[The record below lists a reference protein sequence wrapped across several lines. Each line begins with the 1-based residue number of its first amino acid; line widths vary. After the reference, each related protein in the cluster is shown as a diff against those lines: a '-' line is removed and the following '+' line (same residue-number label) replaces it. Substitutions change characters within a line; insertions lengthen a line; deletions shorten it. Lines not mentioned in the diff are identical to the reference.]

1 MFTHLL
7 DALEHQLRTRAEQVA
22 LIVPIGESPRS
33 ISWRQLGQMVASVA
47 GNLDRVWRDQ
57 PTLPRRIGH
66 ASDNSLAD
74 VLVALASMVTAAVE
88 VPIEHRLDTDEIKSR
103 WERIGGHWLDK
114 PQRAR
119 WVAEAL
125 ATEGEQHPL
134 VDRLR
139 LARRDADEPSLVLW
153 TSGTTGRPQGVTLSQ
168 RNLCGNAAAKLAAV
182 PQTGEDLRL
191 CVLPLCHAYAR
202 TCDFGTW
209 LLSGCTLALALG
221 FDGWQDLAPLVR
233 PTLANT
239 VPSLGDRLLRG
250 NARELGLDRMRLL
263 GCGGAAMSKPAF
275 IAWKDRGVTV
285 IQGYGLTET
294 SPVICSATPEE
305 ARAGLVGKF
314 VAGWEHEIRDGRLF
328 VRGHHNM
335 LGYWGDDTATAAR
348 IDGEGWLDTRD
359 LVEIDATTQQLRIL
373 GRADDVIVLASG
385 RKLNPWPIEHEL
397 EQIDGVR
404 HAMLVGRQGRLEL
417 WIDHED
423 GFDRESLTPA
433 LQARPPWQRPS
444 GVLRCEPPLSITAGE
459 LTAKGTKRRGMI
471 IENRFCN
478 S

>member
-7 DALEHQLRTRAEQVA
+7 DALEHQIRTRADEMA
-22 LIVPIGESPRS
+22 LVVPNGESPRS

-47 GNLDRVWRDQ
+47 ENLDRVWREQ

-66 ASDNSLAD
+66 VSDNSLAD
-74 VLVALASMVTAAVE
+74 VLVALAAMVTAAVE
-88 VPIEHRLDTDEIKSR
+88 VPIEHRLGSDEIESR
-103 WERIGGHWLDK
+103 WKRIGGHWLDK
-114 PQRAR
+114 PMRAG
-119 WVAEAL
+119 WVAAAL
-125 ATEGEQHPL
+125 ATEGKQDLL

-139 LARRDADEPSLVLW
+139 TTRRDADQPSLVLW

-168 RNLCGNAAAKLAAV
+168 RNLCGNAAAKLEAV
-182 PQTGEDLRL
+182 PQTVEDLRL

-221 FDGWQDLAPLVR
+221 YEGWQDLAPRVR
-233 PTLANT
+233 PTMANT
-239 VPSLGDRLLRG
+239 VPSLADRLLRG
-250 NARELGLDRMRLL
+250 DAKELGLDRMRLL

-275 IAWKDRGVTV
+275 NAWKDRGVTV

-294 SPVICSATPEE
+294 SPVICSATPQD
-305 ARAGLVGKF
+305 ARPGLVGRF
-314 VAGWEHEIRDGRLF
+314 VAGWKHEIRDGRLF

-335 LGYWGDDTATAAR
+335 LGYWGDAAATVQR
-348 IDGEGWLDTRD
+348 IDADGWLDTKD
-359 LVEIDATTQQLRIL
+359 LVEVDESSGQLRIL

-385 RKLNPWPIEHEL
+385 HKLNPWPIEHEL

-404 HAMLVGRQGRLEL
+404 HAMLVGRDGRLEL
-417 WIDHED
+417 WIDHTD
-423 GFDRESLTPA
+423 GFDRELLRSVFR
-433 LQARPPWQRPS
+433 ARSRWQQPDCT
-444 GVLRCEPPLSITAGE
+444 LRLDPPLSSSAGE

-471 IENRFCN
+471 LENRFCN